1 MLWLMDF
8 LLVEEGLHNKESN
21 LQVDAWG
28 VTSQEQM
35 QKLEIQY
42 LQKEIELLHLA
53 QTILEEI
60 VNRKFNW
67 LMEEAL
73 NLVGETELD

>member
-8 LLVEEGLHNKESN
+8 LLVEVGLHNKESN

>member
-8 LLVEEGLHNKESN
+8 LLVEVGLHNKESN
-21 LQVDAWG
+21 LQADAWG

-35 QKLEIQY
+35 QKREIQF

-67 LMEEAL
+67 LTEEAL
-73 NLVGETELD
+73 HLVEETELD

>member
-8 LLVEEGLHNKESN
+8 LLVEVGLHNKESN
-21 LQVDAWG
+21 LQADAWG
-28 VTSQEQM
+28 VISQEQM
-35 QKLEIQY
+35 QKQEIQF

-73 NLVGETELD
+73 HLVEETELD

>member
-8 LLVEEGLHNKESN
+8 LLVEVGLHNKENN

-35 QKLEIQY
+35 QKREIQF

-60 VNRKFNW
+60 ANRKFNW
-67 LMEEAL
+67 LTEEAL
-73 NLVGETELD
+73 HLVEETELD